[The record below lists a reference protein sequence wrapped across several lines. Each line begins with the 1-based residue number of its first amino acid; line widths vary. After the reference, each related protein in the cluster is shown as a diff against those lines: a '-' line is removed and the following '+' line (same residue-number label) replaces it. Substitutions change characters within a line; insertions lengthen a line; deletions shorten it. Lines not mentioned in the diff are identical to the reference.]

1 MESPLITQQVQ
12 PDRYCLEAVSR
23 LNAEFHGVLSREVI
37 TGTVLTARRDLEG
50 RVAFEA
56 LAEMLHH
63 LARHRLDRIRDGA

>member
-1 MESPLITQQVQ
+1 MITQQVQ

-23 LNAEFHGVLSREVI
+23 LITEFDGVLPREVV

-50 RVAFEA
+50 QVAPEA

-63 LARHRLDRIRDGA
+63 LAHHRLDRIRDGA